1 MQLILREDVANLG
14 RTGDLVTVKQG
25 YGRNYLIPRG
35 LAVLADKRSV
45 RRLEHEKRVIAQSEQ
60 KLLKTAQALK
70 DKLSSVSISLS
81 KQAGDEGKIFG
92 SVTTR
97 EIAESLTAQGIEI
110 DRRKIEL
117 SEPIKSLGVHEVK
130 VQLARDVDAVLK
142 VWVVAVE

>member
-35 LAVLADKRSV
+35 LAAVADKRSV
-45 RRLEHEKRVIAQSEQ
+45 RRLDHEKRVIAQSEQ

-70 DKLSSVSISLS
+70 DKLSSVSISIS

-110 DRRKIEL
+110 DRKKIEL
-117 SEPIKSLGVHEVK
+117 TDPIKSLGVHEVK